1 MFALFDNHPVLRD
14 ALPFVHLGHY
24 PTPVLLADDLDKD
37 RRSAGITIKNDGAT
51 GTPYGGNKVRK
62 LEFLLGDTLARGKN
76 AVLTFGGA
84 GSNHALA
91 TAIYARRLGLT
102 PYSCLIKQP
111 NSHSVR
117 YNLLRA
123 LQAGV
128 HLQHFESIP
137 ALATGAILKEIRLL
151 FTDQKLP
158 YWIPPGGTSA
168 LGVLGYVN
176 AAFELQTQ
184 IDAGKLAAPD
194 VIYIACGTMGSS
206 VGLALGL
213 ALLGSQT
220 RVCAVAVTDTNFS
233 SMKKAKK
240 LYAQSG
246 ELLRK
251 AGADTPVTRLREDSF
266 ELRSDFFGGEYGC
279 YTEAGMQAVNRFQEA
294 TGLQIE
300 GCYTG
305 KCLAALSQD
314 LKSGRLD
321 GQQVLFW
328 NTYDGQSQDHPVD
341 ELDYRLLP
349 ESLHTYFESEVQPL
363 DRK

>member
-1 MFALFDNHPVLRD
+1 MCIRD
-14 ALPFVHLGHY
+14 
-24 PTPVLLADDLDKD
+24 
-37 RRSAGITIKNDGAT
+37 R
-51 GTPYGGNKVRK
+51 
-62 LEFLLGDTLARGKN
+62 
-76 AVLTFGGA
+76 
-84 GSNHALA
+84 
-91 TAIYARRLGLT
+91 
-102 PYSCLIKQP
+102 
-111 NSHSVR
+111 
-117 YNLLRA
+117 
-123 LQAGV
+123 QAGV

-176 AAFELQTQ
+176 AAFELQAQ
-184 IDAGKLAAPD
+184 IEAGDLAAPD

-251 AGADTPVTRLREDSF
+251 AGADMPVTGLREDSF